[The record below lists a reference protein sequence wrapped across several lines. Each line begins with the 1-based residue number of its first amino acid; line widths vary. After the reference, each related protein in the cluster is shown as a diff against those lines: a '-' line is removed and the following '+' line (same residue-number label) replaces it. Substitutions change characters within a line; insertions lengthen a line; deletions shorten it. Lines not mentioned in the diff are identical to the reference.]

1 MGQLSRKVFM
11 PSGPQLGRGLHLAL
25 VALLFGGAAQART
38 DGGADA
44 GQLSHDPRTAQVRA
58 LLEGQLDPTVEP
70 ARLFDLPLDDE
81 VAVHVDA
88 ERIRVVLWA
97 SGART
102 DGGRAVEG
110 RPAVTL
116 EPEALA
122 AWQARLELDAARGE
136 FYALPRAQR
145 ASLLETHAARV
156 AAARPTETEP
166 ARKLR
171 EAAFD
176 KEQAREAARLA
187 RTETER
193 LVSEELARIT
203 ELEAAIASAR
213 LGFQERREELTG
225 RRDVVFGWQRRAREA
240 RGLPG
245 PEVDAIYDALRRALR
260 TSRDDLERALDELD
274 GAQSLLPEVAP
285 GGLAE
290 LAPELS
296 TQALLRRRDA
306 AAQSLSLAQ
315 TEERALREE
324 VAAQLLEECNVLNKE
339 RLDLFTFLTPDKRA
353 DATGFSLTA
362 LEQARAEG
370 RHLVLTLRAHLLVAK
385 RWLGDLRRAGLTG
398 VTGMTIWRVIS
409 VLVPWALATL
419 VFLWVRRRSPVLLAQ
434 AEAREARADRDRRLT
449 RPSARRRG
457 LDFLRNVHRPIESLA
472 FFFVLLWLL
481 PEDAAALLEVQLLSV
496 VVISSL
502 VGRFAVDAINALA
515 AGDSTRSGRDV
526 AKGVLRLRSLR
537 LVGRVVVGLSLALV
551 LTSRLVGE
559 GTVFGWVVVAC
570 FIAALPLFLVLVKWW
585 RAPVFERLDR
595 LKRKSPV
602 QQWVLENRT
611 GWKSFFAAMVGV
623 VHLFATG
630 TFKTVRTWLAGF
642 DVARRALAWLYKR
655 EIDRLSEEDP
665 RPGATPL
672 AADVFDKL
680 SPEHPSPQ
688 WLACPAD
695 ERFKGLLKQVERG
708 GVVALVG
715 PRGAGKSSLLRRL
728 QARVGGAVS
737 LRGTSPTL
745 LAEVQA
751 VLARPEGPAPLVLLD
766 DADAFI
772 KPLQGGLRRFDELL
786 GLARQATSRTLWVF
800 TIDGVLWPYLR
811 RARDNRPLFDEVIN
825 LAPWSDDE
833 IGRLLEARSADAGID
848 PVFDDLLEKLP
859 VSADEI
865 DRLDALT
872 ARRAGYFRMAWDY
885 ARGNPAMALEA
896 WRASLVEGPQGEV
909 RVRPLVAPD
918 TTALELLPDS
928 SLFILRAVLQLAPAG
943 ASDVAAATR
952 LPELQVSSAFR
963 MGQTQGYYVEAQG
976 LVCVASPWLR
986 SVMVH
991 LERRHLL
998 ESP

>member
-1 MGQLSRKVFM
+1 MA
-11 PSGPQLGRGLHLAL
+11 SGLQPGRGIHLAL
-25 VALLFGGAAQART
+25 MALLFAWAAQARA
-38 DGGADA
+38 DGGVDA
-44 GQLSHDPRTAQVRA
+44 GQRFHDPRTAQVRA

-70 ARLFDLPLDDE
+70 GRLFDVPLDDE

-88 ERIRVVLWA
+88 ERIRVVRWA
-97 SGART
+97 SEARA
-102 DGGRAVEG
+102 DAGHGLERKAL
-110 RPAVTL
+110 PAVTL
-116 EPEALA
+116 EPDALD
-122 AWQARLELDAARGE
+122 AWQARAELEAARLE

-145 ASLLETHAARV
+145 ASLLETHANRA
-156 AAARPTETEP
+156 AAARPTETEV
-166 ARKLR
+166 ARKTR
-171 EAAFD
+171 EAAFE
-176 KEQAREAARLA
+176 KEQARQAVRLA

-203 ELEAAIASAR
+203 ELEGAIASAR
-213 LGFQERREELTG
+213 LDFQERREELAG
-225 RRDVVFGWQRRAREA
+225 RRDIVFGWQRRAREA
-240 RGLPG
+240 RALPG
-245 PEVDAIYDALRRALR
+245 PEVDAVYDALRLALR

-274 GAQSLLPEVAP
+274 GVESLLPAATADGMEA
-285 GGLAE
+285 

-296 TQALLRRRDA
+296 TETLRARRQAT
-306 AAQSLSLAQ
+306 AQALSLAQ

-324 VAAQLLEECNVLNKE
+324 GAAQLLEECNSLNKE
-339 RLDLFTFLTPDKRA
+339 RLGLFEFLTPDTRA
-353 DATGFSLTA
+353 DATGFSVTA

-385 RWLGDLRRAGLTG
+385 RWLGDLRRAGVTG
-398 VTGMTIWRVIS
+398 VTGLTVWRVIS
-409 VLVPWALATL
+409 VLVPWGLATL
-419 VFLWVRRRSPVLLAQ
+419 VFVWVRRRSPVLLAQ

-449 RPSARRRG
+449 RPSARRRA
-457 LDFLRNVHRPIESLA
+457 LDFLRNVHRPVESLA
-472 FFFVLLWLL
+472 FFYGLLWLL
-481 PEDAAALLEVQLLSV
+481 PEAAAGLLEVQLLSV

-515 AGDSTRSGRDV
+515 AGDASRSGREV

-602 QQWVLENRT
+602 QEWVLENRT
-611 GWKSFFAAMVGV
+611 GWKSFLAAMVGV
-623 VHLFATG
+623 AHLFATSV
-630 TFKTVRTWLAGF
+630 FKTVRTWLAGF

-655 EIDRLSEEDP
+655 EIDRLSEEEP

-672 AADVFDKL
+672 SAAIFDKL
-680 SPEHPSPQ
+680 SPEHPSQ
-688 WLACPAD
+688 EWVACPAD
-695 ERFKGLLKQVERG
+695 ERLARLLELVERG

-715 PRGAGKSSLLRRL
+715 PRGAGKSSLLRQL
-728 QARVGGAVS
+728 EARAGGAGS
-737 LRGTSPTL
+737 LRGTSPTV

-751 VLARPEGPAPLVLLD
+751 LVATPEGPGPLVLLD
-766 DADAFI
+766 DADAII

-800 TIDGVLWPYLR
+800 AIDGVIWPYLR
-811 RARDNRPLFDEVIN
+811 RARDNRPLFDEVIE
-825 LAPWSDDE
+825 LEPWSDDE
-833 IGRLLEARSADAGID
+833 IGRLLEARSAAAGID

-885 ARGNPAMALEA
+885 ARGNPAMVLEA
-896 WRASLVEGPQGEV
+896 WRASLVVGPQGEV

-918 TTALELLPDS
+918 TTALENLPDS
-928 SLFILRAVLQLAPAG
+928 SLFVLRAVLQMAPAG

-952 LPELQVSSAFR
+952 LPEFQVKSAFR
-963 MGQTQGYYVEAQG
+963 MGQSQGYYVEAHG
-976 LVCVASPWLR
+976 LVHVASPWLR